1 MNIQASKKENSEKKI
16 KNEIEISKLTNAP
29 PNDTAALHGLSVR
42 HRKYEKLS
50 GKIWKILFVTFS

>member
-29 PNDTAALHGLSVR
+29 PNDTAALLSNNV
-42 HRKYEKLS
+42 LAN
-50 GKIWKILFVTFS
+50 VN